1 MGIFN
6 FLKKKTKN
14 TGNNGYDNYVIERK
28 LLSVNSFA
36 SFTNMFSEHHVFQ
49 TEKMMK
55 VWDTFFSIA
64 MCGYC
69 SNLDNIIDKPNEYR
83 SLKESIGKQFSKGP
97 EILDDYKNFIKIK
110 DGKGR
115 DIAQLTSFWF
125 LRNFQVYTNTEQRKV
140 TESLNFLNI
149 INLFLRSAYNNKNAN
164 FPNYISTTF
173 TGDLKTESG
182 AAEYVKLME
191 LYCEKTFNLIKE
203 TLEN

>member
-6 FLKKKTKN
+6 FFKKKTKN

-97 EILDDYKNFIKIK
+97 EILDDYKNFIKMK
-110 DGKGR
+110 DGKGG

-125 LRNFQVYTNTEQRKV
+125 LRNFQVYTTTEQRKV

-149 INLFLRSAYNNKNAN
+149 INLFLRSAYNNKSAN

-191 LYCEKTFNLIKE
+191 LYCEKSFNLIKE

>member
-164 FPNYISTTF
+164 LPNYISTTF

>member
-97 EILDDYKNFIKIK
+97 DILDDYKNFIKIK